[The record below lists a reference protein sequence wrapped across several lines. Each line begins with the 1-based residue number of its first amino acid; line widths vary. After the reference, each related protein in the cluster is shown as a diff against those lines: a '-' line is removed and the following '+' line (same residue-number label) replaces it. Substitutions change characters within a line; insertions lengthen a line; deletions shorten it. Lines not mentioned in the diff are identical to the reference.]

1 MAQVKEFLTFDDV
14 LLQPRKSSVLP
25 NQVNIQ
31 TQLTKDI
38 SLNIPILSAAMDT
51 VTESR
56 MAIAM
61 AQNGGLGV
69 IHKNFDIATQASE
82 VARVK
87 RFEAGIVYNPITM
100 SPNNTIEDVFAI
112 MDEKNISGFPVVD
125 KNNKLLGIITNRDV
139 RFVTNK
145 KSMVKDY
152 MTKKVITIL
161 KNQSTNHAKRL
172 LHENRIEKLVVID
185 NQKRC
190 IGLITV
196 KDIPKK

>member
-1 MAQVKEFLTFDDV
+1 MAQVKEFLTFDDI

-31 TQLTKDI
+31 TQLTKSI
-38 SLNIPILSAAMDT
+38 TLNIPILSAAMDT
-51 VTESR
+51 VTESN

-69 IHKNFDIATQASE
+69 IHKNFDILTQASE

-87 RFEAGIVYNPITM
+87 RFEAGIVYDPITM
-100 SPNNTIEDVFAI
+100 SPENTIEDVFAI
-112 MDEKNISGFPVVD
+112 MDEKKISGFPVID
-125 KNNKLLGIITNRDV
+125 KTKKLLGIITNRDV

-152 MTKKVITIL
+152 MTKKVITIQKTNQPIMQKNFYMKIVL
-161 KNQSTNHAKRL
+161 KNWL
-172 LHENRIEKLVVID
+172 L
-185 NQKRC
+185 
-190 IGLITV
+190 LI
-196 KDIPKK
+196 IKKNVLD